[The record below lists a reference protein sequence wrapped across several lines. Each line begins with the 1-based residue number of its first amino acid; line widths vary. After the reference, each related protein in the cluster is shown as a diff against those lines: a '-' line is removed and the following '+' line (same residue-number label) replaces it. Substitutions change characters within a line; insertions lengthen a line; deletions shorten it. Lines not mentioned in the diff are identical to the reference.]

1 MSQIARTKRAQP
13 LHSLTYRLCSRR
25 VLQSRSFASLG
36 FVACLSYLA
45 ALASQLWSFF
55 NPRISP
61 TLLHAI
67 GSISS
72 DLSAWGLMLYY
83 VVANMIVETVLFR
96 PAEGPDRDYTHF
108 TMYISPIAIR
118 VVMKFIATDVLYHS
132 SRHGPRW
139 WSIGLAFRLFW
150 NTLITTAL
158 LESVH
163 AICDQFLS
171 KTMEVTNT
179 SVDPNACLIS
189 GLNVDGSNT
198 SPESILTYHAFQE
211 LHQLAGYSPSRRADI
226 FNDVICVPSTWKQ
239 ISTKCLQAMNKGASR
254 IESLNPK
261 APGTAPVSESVNGLT
276 KRKLAPGKGGAME
289 TDIFNKAKPV
299 RQSTSWLQET
309 LNGVQDVLDNL
320 KGASTEELLVQQKLA
335 EEVAAG
341 KTVDPTLRPVSTGPR
356 KRPEVLAFRW
366 LAKTISDLISNWPWL
381 QKQFSSSGPR
391 PNPAVLCVMDDYQLV
406 IWSFQSLARMVN
418 ASFREDKMGVVQ
430 KDIPAILES
439 MVGLL
444 TSLEKFVGSAQFQT
458 AVSSSESAHAL
469 VGVRSVAMVQALK
482 TSIYQIVRTFKNHL
496 GDFVIAP
503 NTAER
508 LGQFVD
514 LDD

>member
-1 MSQIARTKRAQP
+1 
-13 LHSLTYRLCSRR
+13 
-25 VLQSRSFASLG
+25 
-36 FVACLSYLA
+36 
-45 ALASQLWSFF
+45 
-55 NPRISP
+55 
-61 TLLHAI
+61 
-67 GSISS
+67 
-72 DLSAWGLMLYY
+72 
-83 VVANMIVETVLFR
+83 
-96 PAEGPDRDYTHF
+96 
-108 TMYISPIAIR
+108 
-118 VVMKFIATDVLYHS
+118 
-132 SRHGPRW
+132 
-139 WSIGLAFRLFW
+139 
-150 NTLITTAL
+150 
-158 LESVH
+158 
-163 AICDQFLS
+163 
-171 KTMEVTNT
+171 MEVTNT

-261 APGTAPVSESVNGLT
+261 TPGTAPVSESVNGLT

-289 TDIFNKAKPV
+289 ADIFNKAKPV

-309 LNGVQDVLDNL
+309 LNGVQDLLDNL

-335 EEVAAG
+335 EEVASG

-406 IWSFQSLARMVN
+406 IWSFQSKCLSYPQGRRVLRDAR
-418 ASFREDKMGVVQ
+418 FDGRG
-430 KDIPAILES
+430 
-439 MVGLL
+439 
-444 TSLEKFVGSAQFQT
+444 
-458 AVSSSESAHAL
+458 
-469 VGVRSVAMVQALK
+469 
-482 TSIYQIVRTFKNHL
+482 
-496 GDFVIAP
+496 
-503 NTAER
+503 
-508 LGQFVD
+508 
-514 LDD
+514 